1 MSGPLP
7 RGAARLVARSLA
19 AGRMSRPGLAH
30 PFAELARIGAVAA
43 PALAG
48 LATTAGLVLAAL
60 AHALLDLVLGA
71 LIALVARHDI
81 SSRDPGVSPL
91 YASTRTSPVSFNVSR
106 DVLDCEYGRPELSHQ
121 DGSGHDP
128 ARPKEAPLS
137 TP

>member
-1 MSGPLP
+1 
-7 RGAARLVARSLA
+7 
-19 AGRMSRPGLAH
+19 MSRPGLAH

-81 SSRDPGVSPL
+81 SSRDPGGPS
-91 YASTRTSPVSFNVSR
+91 ASVTAQP
-106 DVLDCEYGRPELSHQ
+106 GRS
-121 DGSGHDP
+121 
-128 ARPKEAPLS
+128 ARVPLS
-137 TP
+137 LIIQFVRVKPKPGPACLARTPFPSSRRPA